1 MYGQSIAKTSDR
13 RNDLLTDANTINALN
28 LFLFEL
34 LNEKDDL
41 TELYKNRFQ
50 R

>member
-13 RNDLLTDANTINALN
+13 SDLLTDANTINALN

-34 LNEKDDL
+34 LNRKDEL
-41 TELYKNRFQ
+41 TELHKYRFQ